1 MKLSPDNDSIVNR
14 PIDKTRTNVLIYDT
28 KGNHL
33 SLGQNEG
40 ENMRM
45 KKTEKRDIIK
55 ENNEPIRDRLKKEIL
70 SLTDRQAEYVLQK
83 LQCLL
88 QGEDAV

>member
-1 MKLSPDNDSIVNR
+1 M
-14 PIDKTRTNVLIYDT
+14 
-28 KGNHL
+28 

-55 ENNEPIRDRLKKEIL
+55 ENNEPIRDRLKREIL